1 MYFQRAGRERE
12 RAAGEERVQE
22 VREGAVAWQAAAAR
36 EMEAQE
42 KEKLR
47 EETAARVAQA
57 EAAAARAME
66 EAEAHAREMAAAKRA
81 AAKRAA
87 ALVAVAAREAAD
99 AEAAAQR
106 AAQVEG
112 AICPVCNIRMEVPP
126 RMLRRPDDMACGA
139 GVGRFG
145 HCGKTPL
152 RLVPC
157 SIVALHS

>member
-12 RAAGEERVQE
+12 RAAGEQRVQE

-81 AAKRAA
+81 AEEQAERDARAVEEAGYHLVLALNTHCHADHVTGTGALKRKLPRLRSAIPAA
-87 ALVAVAAREAAD
+87 A
-99 AEAAAQR
+99 
-106 AAQVEG
+106 G
-112 AICPVCNIRMEVPP
+112 AK
-126 RMLRRPDDMACGA
+126 A
-139 GVGRFG
+139 GVLLLQPR
-145 HCGKTPL
+145 
-152 RLVPC
+152 
-157 SIVALHS
+157 ALHSAHFLP